1 MKKILIISGL
11 MLMTLGTM
19 VQAQNYGQDT
29 RENLRFGIK
38 AGANLANVWDAQGE
52 DFRADPKLGFA
63 GGLFLEIPLGKII
76 GFQPALMY
84 SQKGFKGDGT
94 LLGSA
99 YSLTRTTSYVDVPLL
114 LQFKPSPFLTFALG
128 PQYSYLVNEK
138 NVYTFGDNS
147 IEQEQAFN
155 NDNIRKNVLG
165 FLTGLDVNF
174 SSFVISGRVGW
185 DFQTN
190 HGDGSSSTPRYK
202 NRWLQV
208 TAGLKI

>member
-1 MKKILIISGL
+1 MKKILIITGL
-11 MLMTLGTM
+11 ILFTFSTML
-19 VQAQNYGQDT
+19 QAQYYGPDT
-29 RENLRFGIK
+29 RENMRFGIK
-38 AGANLANVWDAQGE
+38 AGANLANVWDAVGE

-63 GGLFLEIPLGKII
+63 GGIFLEIPIGKFV

-94 LLGSA
+94 LLGSP
-99 YSLTRTTSYVDVPLL
+99 YSLTRTTSYVDAPLL
-114 LQFKPSPFLTFALG
+114 LQIKPSPFFTVALG
-128 PQYSYLVNEK
+128 PQYSYLINEK
-138 NVYTFGDNS
+138 NVYSYGANS
-147 IEQEQAFN
+147 VEQEQAFD

-165 FLTGLDVNF
+165 FLTGVDVNF
-174 SSFVISGRVGW
+174 SNFVISGRVGW

-202 NRWLQV
+202 NRWLQL

>member
-1 MKKILIISGL
+1 MKKIMIITSL
-11 MLMTLGTM
+11 LLMTLGTLAH
-19 VQAQNYGQDT
+19 AQQHGDDT
-29 RENLRFGIK
+29 RDKMRFGIK

-63 GGLFLEIPLGKII
+63 GGVFLEIPVGKFI
-76 GFQPALMY
+76 GFQPALLY

-94 LLGSA
+94 LLGSP
-99 YSLTRTTSYVDVPLL
+99 YSLTRTTSYIDAPLL
-114 LQFKPSPFLTFALG
+114 LQVKPSPFFTIALG
-128 PQYSYLVNEK
+128 PQYSYLINEK
-138 NVYTFGDNS
+138 NVYSFGANS
-147 IEQEQAFN
+147 IEQEQEFN

-165 FLTGLDVNF
+165 FLTGVDMNF
-174 SSFVISGRVGW
+174 SNLVISGRVGW

-202 NRWLQV
+202 NRWIQL

>member
-1 MKKILIISGL
+1 MKKTLIIIL
-11 MLMTLGTM
+11 LMTFGTL
-19 VQAQNYGQDT
+19 VHAQSAGEDT
-29 RENLRFGIK
+29 RGKMRFGIK
-38 AGANLANVWDAQGE
+38 AGANLANVWDEQGE

-63 GGLFLEIPLGKII
+63 GGIFFEIPIGNFI
-76 GFQPALMY
+76 GFQPALLY
-84 SQKGFKGDGT
+84 SQKGFEGEGT

-99 YSLTRTTSYVDVPLL
+99 YSLSRTTSYIDAPLL
-114 LQFKPSPFLTFALG
+114 LQLKPSPFFSIVLG

-138 NVYTFGDNS
+138 NVYTYGTNS
-147 IEQEQAFN
+147 VEQEQAFE

-165 FLTGLDVNF
+165 FLTGVDINF
-174 SSFVISGRVGW
+174 SNFIISGRVGW

-202 NRWLQV
+202 NRWIQL